1 MNKTQ
6 TANLPAF
13 PPQIIQDQFQ
23 RIVAPVP
30 GQTMREAVAMAVLP
44 AIIMTGG
51 DMLIE
56 DIKLAFAYADEF
68 CAKIDRDQESPNT
81 LQIIQ

>member
-1 MNKTQ
+1 MSKTK

-13 PPQIIQDQFQ
+13 PPQLIQDQFQ

-30 GQTMREAVAMAVLP
+30 GQTMREAIAMAVLP

-51 DMLIE
+51 DLLIE

-68 CAKIDRDQESPNT
+68 CAKIDRDNDTPDT